1 MQSRTTGGARAFLH
15 RLSGHNDDAAAGAA
29 GAFSGAA
36 VSPSAAASSSA
47 LPVMPEEN
55 EAAGGGSPSLSSS
68 AFADRAERPS
78 KRDKYNK
85 ARSDSHTRSSDLHLH
100 AVWFI
105 RDVGFRR
112 LVFF

>member
-15 RLSGHNDDAAAGAA
+15 RLSGHNDDAAAA

-36 VSPSAAASSSA
+36 VSPSAASSSA

-85 ARSDSHTRSSDLHLH
+85 ARCDSHTRSSDLHLFG
-100 AVWFI
+100 VRFCENYT
-105 RDVGFRR
+105 FR
-112 LVFF
+112 

>member
-15 RLSGHNDDAAAGAA
+15 RLSGHNDDAAVTSAA
-29 GAFSGAA
+29 P
-36 VSPSAAASSSA
+36 SPSAGPA

-55 EAAGGGSPSLSSS
+55 EAAAAAVNPSSS

-85 ARSDSHTRSSDLHLH
+85 ARCDIKQSCLRS
-100 AVWFI
+100 
-105 RDVGFRR
+105 
-112 LVFF
+112 

>member
-15 RLSGHNDDAAAGAA
+15 RLSGHNDDAASA

-36 VSPSAAASSSA
+36 VSPSAASSA

-85 ARSDSHTRSSDLHLH
+85 ARCDSHTRSSDLHLFG
-100 AVWFI
+100 VRFCENYT
-105 RDVGFRR
+105 FR
-112 LVFF
+112 